1 MLSPGEMLKEFAAK
15 RILRSSNPPIL
26 KFAPF
31 IVLLVSLSGCLRR
44 EGLNS
49 DCVWPPDPPRALDLR
64 SVSDRRHLVDDGQ
77 IAEELAIRYADAEHA
92 RRFLYSGHGGLIE
105 NGALR
110 DRCMATLVAAIR
122 QAHDVTDAEILDARS
137 TRNAWFDLAVELSFA
152 VLYFCGAA
160 VMCALIRKRFAAD
173 GGVAAVVAI
182 LLASV
187 ATGFIGVQA
196 GAMWG
201 AVWEIVR
208 VGNGHMSGYRAA
220 HNPWADRL
228 SIIFLGAVVLFW
240 VAGLAVHLV
249 HRHKRDAL
257 PV

>member
-1 MLSPGEMLKEFAAK
+1 MPKEFAA
-15 RILRSSNPPIL
+15 RNILISSNSQIL
-26 KFAPF
+26 KFTALAL
-31 IVLLVSLSGCLRR
+31 LLVAVSGCLRR
-44 EGLNS
+44 EGLNAE
-49 DCVWPPDPPRALDLR
+49 CVWPPDPQRALDLG
-64 SVSDRRHLVDDGQ
+64 SAFDRRHLVDDGQ

-110 DRCMATLVAAIR
+110 DRCMATLVSAIR

-137 TRNAWFDLAVELSFA
+137 TRNLAFDLAVELSFA
-152 VLYFCGAA
+152 LLYFCGAA
-160 VMCALIRKRFAAD
+160 VVCGLIRKRFSAD
-173 GGVAAVVAI
+173 GGVAAAVAI

-187 ATGFIGVQA
+187 AAAFIGVQA
-196 GAMWG
+196 GAMWS

-228 SIIFLGAVVLFW
+228 SMVFLGAVALFW
-240 VAGLAVHLV
+240 LAGLAVYLV
-249 HRHKRDAL
+249 HSRKRDAL
-257 PV
+257 AA